1 MISLTPLN
9 LSIAALLII
18 LLAITSW
25 RIGAGVERRL
35 LWSAVR
41 TTLQLLLIGWILKA
55 LFSNPNPAWI
65 AVMATI
71 MLLIAGREVMSR
83 QQYTFRGL
91 WGYGLGSLA
100 MFVSSF
106 GITLIALQFIVQ
118 PDPWYQP
125 QYAIPLLG
133 MLLGNTMNGIS
144 LGLDRLT
151 SSAWEQRH
159 QIEAKLMLGY
169 TAHEAATPLRRDAIR
184 VGLIPIINAMAAAG
198 VVSLPGMMTGQ
209 ILAGAPPMEAVK
221 YQILIMF
228 LITAGTGFGTLVAI
242 TAGTARLFDERER
255 LRLERLK
262 SQNR

>member
-35 LWSAVR
+35 LWSAIR

-125 QYAIPLLG
+125 PV
-133 MLLGNTMNGIS
+133 
-144 LGLDRLT
+144 
-151 SSAWEQRH
+151 RH
-159 QIEAKLMLGY
+159 TPTGY
-169 TAHEAATPLRRDAIR
+169 
-184 VGLIPIINAMAAAG
+184 AAG
-198 VVSLPGMMTGQ
+198 Q
-209 ILAGAPPMEAVK
+209 HH
-221 YQILIMF
+221 
-228 LITAGTGFGTLVAI
+228 
-242 TAGTARLFDERER
+242 ERH
-255 LRLERLK
+255 L
-262 SQNR
+262 SWA